1 MGVCKPPSANNKSR
15 AIISMLKWTLQKIV
29 GNKNQ
34 REVKRLGPVIAKVNE
49 IEQGYQAKS
58 QDELLAEVKIWRD
71 YLHRYLPLEAATIR
85 QLQLMDEAGLSEAAD
100 AINQRLDALRDE
112 FPALPSAEPNVE
124 SIEEAKSAFRTV
136 EEDLFD
142 TARAKYLDQIMPE
155 AFAAVKSAARRLCG
169 QTIQVCDQPVA
180 WEMVHFDVQLIGGI
194 ALHRGMIAEMQT
206 GEGKT
211 LVATL
216 PVFLNGLTGMGVHVV
231 TVNDYL
237 AKRDSEWMGAVF
249 KFLGLSVGC
258 IQSQQPSQ
266 LRREQYQCDITYGTN
281 AEFGFDYLRD
291 NGMSSSKEEQV
302 QRGHYFAII
311 DEVDSIL
318 IDEARTP
325 LIISGPST
333 VSNTEQYGRFRPLI
347 EQLVK
352 RQSTLC
358 NELAEEVKQ
367 RLEAEDEI
375 GAGRAL
381 FKIKLGN
388 PRNRQ
393 LMRFMEEPDTR
404 RLIEKTELSM
414 YQDAQKRDLYEIK
427 EELYYTIDE
436 KAHDADLMDMGR
448 QFLSPDD
455 PEAFVLPDLGTA
467 YGEIDADLSMEEK
480 ERASRKQ
487 SLQERLDTQGE
498 KMHSISQ
505 LLKAYCLY
513 EKDVE
518 YVVTDNKVIIVDEN
532 TGREMPGRRWSD
544 GLHQAVEAKEGVH
557 VEEETQTYATITIQN
572 YFRLYQKLAGM
583 TGTAETEAAEFHDIY
598 KLDVLPIPTNVP
610 NIRIDHND
618 QVFKTRREKY
628 NAVVTKIQEAYDRG
642 QPVLVGTA
650 SVDASELVGKMLK
663 RAKIPCSILNAKY
676 HRQEAEIIA
685 NAGQKGAVTVSTNM
699 AGRGTDIKLAPGV
712 AEAGG
717 LFVIATE
724 RYESRRI
731 DRQLRGRCSRQG
743 DPGMSQFFISFE
755 DDLMRNFAAAER
767 MTNMMQRF
775 GMEDGEALE
784 HKWLNR
790 SVETAQKRVEQR
802 NYTWRK
808 RVLDFDDVMN
818 KQREVVYGYRNEVI
832 NSENPRELIDEVIER
847 AIPDAVYGY
856 LEERDEGAPDYA
868 ELLSWVNSTFPI
880 QLTIESSGFHE
891 RDTVGNAEFLVAKVK
906 QAYELKMQQE
916 NPEMLDMLERHI
928 ILTGIDKLWQEHLY
942 NMDALREGV
951 HLRAQG
957 QKDPLVEYKNEAY
970 SLFEVLMASI
980 ESETLSNLFRSTTNL
995 EQFENFMRSLPQQLT
1010 SDANAQPAGALGATG
1025 GSSQANIA
1033 QTGNTS
1039 NLAMTPTEDGQQIKI
1054 NLPKRRPTLKVNRND
1069 TCPCG
1074 SGKKYK
1080 KCCGREA

>member
-1 MGVCKPPSANNKSR
+1 
-15 AIISMLKWTLQKIV
+15 MLKWTLQKIV
-29 GNKNQ
+29 GSKNQ
-34 REVKRLGPVIAKVNE
+34 REVKRLGPVAAKISK
-49 IEQGYQAKS
+49 IEEAYQ
-58 QDELLAEVKIWRD
+58 RD
-71 YLHRYLPLEAATIR
+71 SDDALRERVATWQKHLHRYLPLETATVR
-85 QLQLMDEAGLSEAAD
+85 ELQLMDADGLATAAGS
-100 AINQRLDALRDE
+100 INERLDALRDE
-112 FPALPSAEPNVE
+112 FPSLPRAEANID
-124 SIEEAKSAFRTV
+124 SIEDAKAAFRQL
-136 EEDLFD
+136 EENQFD
-142 TARAKYLDQIMPE
+142 AARAKYLDQIMSE

-169 QTIQVCDQPVA
+169 QTIKVCDQPIP

-216 PVFLNGLTGMGVHVV
+216 PVFLNGLTGLGVHVV

-249 KFLGLSVGC
+249 KFLGLTIGC
-258 IQSQQPSQ
+258 IQNQQPSE
-266 LRREQYQCDITYGTN
+266 LRREQYNCDITYGTN

-291 NGMSSSKEEQV
+291 NGMASAKEEQV

-333 VSNTEQYGRFRPLI
+333 VSNIEQYGRYRPLI

-358 NELAEEVKQ
+358 NELAD
-367 RLEAEDEI
+367 EAKECQEAKDEI

-393 LMRFMEEPDTR
+393 LMRFMEDPDTR

-436 KAHDADLMDMGR
+436 KAHDADLMEMGR
-448 QFLSPDD
+448 EYLSPDD

-467 YGEIDADLSMEEK
+467 YGEIDADLGMGEE
-480 ERASRKQ
+480 ERASKKQ
-487 SLQERLDTQGE
+487 ALQQRLDTQGE

-518 YVVTDNKVIIVDEN
+518 YVVTENKVIIVDEN

-544 GLHQAVEAKEGVH
+544 GLHQAVEAKEGVE

-572 YFRLYQKLAGM
+572 YFRLYSKLAGM

-628 NAVVTKIQEAYDRG
+628 NAVVAKIQEAHDRN

-663 RAKIPCSILNAKY
+663 RAKIPCNILNAKY

-699 AGRGTDIKLAPGV
+699 AGRGTDIKLADGV

-767 MTNMMQRF
+767 MTNMMERF

-832 NSENPRELIDEVIER
+832 NSENPRELIYEVIEK
-847 AIPDAVYGY
+847 AIPDAVYSY

-868 ELLSWVNSTFPI
+868 ELLNWVNTTFPI
-880 QLTIESSGFHE
+880 QLTLDNSGFHD
-891 RDTVGNAEFLVAKVK
+891 RDTAGNSEFLVGKVK

-970 SLFEVLMASI
+970 SLFETLMASI
-980 ESETLSNLFRSTTNL
+980 EHETLSNLFRSTTNL

-1010 SDANAQPAGALGATG
+1010 SDANAPAAGAG
-1025 GSSQANIA
+1025 GPLTQANVA
-1033 QTGNTS
+1033 QTGNTG
-1039 NLAMTPTEDGQQIKI
+1039 NLAMTPAEDDQQIKI
-1054 NLPKRRPTLKVNRND
+1054 NLPKRRPTVKVNRND
-1069 TCPCG
+1069 ACPCG

>member
-1 MGVCKPPSANNKSR
+1 
-15 AIISMLKWTLQKIV
+15 MLKWTLQKIV

-34 REVKRLGPVIAKVNE
+34 REVKRLGPVVAKINE
-49 IEQGYQAKS
+49 IEEAYQRESEEQIREKVVAWQKH
-58 QDELLAEVKIWRD
+58 
-71 YLHRYLPLEAATIR
+71 LHRYLPLETATIR
-85 QLQLMDEAGLSEAAD
+85 EHELMDADQLSAAAGDLN
-100 AINQRLDALRDE
+100 IRLETLREE
-112 FPALPSAEPNVE
+112 FPSLPKVEANVD
-124 SIEEAKSAFRTV
+124 SIEEAKAEFR
-136 EEDLFD
+136 EIAENHFD
-142 TARAKYLDQIMPE
+142 GVRAKYLDQIMPE
-155 AFAAVKSAARRLCG
+155 AFAAVKNASRRLCG
-169 QTIQVCDQPVA
+169 QTIQVCDQPIP
-180 WEMVHFDVQLIGGI
+180 WEMVHFDVQLVGGI

-231 TVNDYL
+231 TVNDSL
-237 AKRDSEWMGAVF
+237 ARRDSEWMGAVF
-249 KFLGLSVGC
+249 KYLGLTIGC
-258 IQSQQPSQ
+258 IQNQQQSQ
-266 LRREQYQCDITYGTN
+266 LRREQYECDITYGTN

-333 VSNTEQYGRFRPLI
+333 ISNTEQYGRYRPLI

-352 RQSTLC
+352 RQNTLC
-358 NELAEEVKQ
+358 NELAD
-367 RLEAEDEI
+367 EAKAAQESKDEI
-375 GAGRAL
+375 AAGRAM

-393 LMRFMEEPDTR
+393 LMRFMEDPDSR

-414 YQDAQKRDLYEIK
+414 YQDAQKRDLFEIK

-448 QFLSPDD
+448 EFLSPDD
-455 PEAFVLPDLGTA
+455 AQAFVLPDLGTE
-467 YGEIDADLSMEEK
+467 YGEIDADLSMSDEDRAEK
-480 ERASRKQ
+480 KET
-487 SLQERLDTQGE
+487 LQKRLDTQGE

-518 YVVTDNKVIIVDEN
+518 YVLADNKVIIVDEN

-544 GLHQAVEAKEGVH
+544 GLHQAVEAKEGVE

-650 SVDASELVGKMLK
+650 SVDASELLGKMLK
-663 RAKIPCSILNAKY
+663 RAKIPCNILNAKY

-699 AGRGTDIKLAPGV
+699 AGRGTDIKLADGV
-712 AEAGG
+712 PEAGG

-724 RYESRRI
+724 RYESRRV

-767 MTNMMQRF
+767 MTNMMERF

-784 HKWLNR
+784 HKWLNK

-832 NSENPRELIDEVIER
+832 SSENPRELIYEVIEK
-847 AIPDAVYGY
+847 AIPDAVHGY
-856 LEERDEGAPDYA
+856 MEDRDEGAPDYA
-868 ELLSWVNSTFPI
+868 ELLNWVNTTFPI
-880 QLTIESSGFHE
+880 QLGLDDSGFHD
-891 RDTVGNAEFLVAKVK
+891 RDAKGNSEFLVSKVK
-906 QAYELKMQQE
+906 QAYELKMEHE

-970 SLFEVLMASI
+970 SLFETLMGNI
-980 ESETLSNLFRSTTNL
+980 ESESLNNLFRSTTNL
-995 EQFENFMRSLPQQLT
+995 EQFENFMRGLPQQLS
-1010 SDANAQPAGALGATG
+1010 SDATAQAAGGIA
-1025 GSSQANIA
+1025 QANIA
-1033 QTGNTS
+1033 QTGNTG
-1039 NLAMTPTEDGQQIKI
+1039 NLAMTPAEDGQKIKI
-1054 NLPKRRPTLKVNRND
+1054 NLPKRRPTIKVNRNED
-1069 TCPCG
+1069 CPCG

>member
-1 MGVCKPPSANNKSR
+1 M
-15 AIISMLKWTLQKIV
+15 IKWTLQKIV

-34 REVKRLGPVIAKVNE
+34 RELKRMQPVIAKINE
-49 IEQGYQAKS
+49 LEEAYQRESTDQLKEKVLGW
-58 QDELLAEVKIWRD
+58 QKH
-71 YLHRYLPLEAATIR
+71 LHRYLPLQTATIR
-85 QLQLMDEAGLSEAAD
+85 ELESMDEAGISDVAKDVGL
-100 AINQRLDALRDE
+100 RLDSLREE
-112 FPALPSAEPNVE
+112 FPNLPEVKASVD
-124 SIEEAKSAFRTV
+124 SIEEAKVAFHEV
-136 EEDLFD
+136 EEQYF
-142 TARAKYLDQIMPE
+142 TSARAKYLDQILPE
-155 AFAAVKSAARRLCG
+155 AYAAVKNAARRLCG
-169 QTIQVCDQPVA
+169 QTITVCDQPIA
-180 WEMVHFDVQLIGGI
+180 WEMVHFDVQLVGGI
-194 ALHRGMIAEMQT
+194 GLHRGMIAEMQT

-237 AKRDSEWMGAVF
+237 ARRDSEWMGAVF
-249 KFLGLSVGC
+249 KFLGLTIGC
-258 IQSQQPSQ
+258 IQSQQPSE
-266 LRREQYQCDITYGTN
+266 LRREQYEADITYGTN

-291 NGMSSSKEEQV
+291 NGMSSSTDEQV
-302 QRGHYFAII
+302 QRGHYYAII

-333 VSNTEQYGRFRPLI
+333 VSNTEQYGRYKPLI

-352 RQSTLC
+352 RQNMLC
-358 NELAEEVKQ
+358 NELAEEAKKCQ
-367 RLEAEDEI
+367 EAEDEI
-375 GAGRAL
+375 GAGRAM

-393 LMRFMEEPDTR
+393 LMRFMEDPDSR
-404 RLIEKTELSM
+404 RLVEKTELSM
-414 YQDAQKRDLYEIK
+414 YQDAQKRDLYAIK

-436 KAHDADLMDMGR
+436 KAHDADLMEMGR
-448 QFLSPDD
+448 EFLAPDD
-455 PEAFVLPDLGTA
+455 SDAFVLPDLGEA
-467 YGEIDADLSMEEK
+467 YAEIDADLEISDEDRAEK
-480 ERASRKQ
+480 KNKLQ
-487 SLQERLDTQGE
+487 SRLDTQGE

-518 YVVTDNKVIIVDEN
+518 YVLADNKVVIVDEN

-572 YFRLYQKLAGM
+572 YFRLYEKLAGM

-628 NAVVTKIQEAYDRG
+628 NAVVSKIKEAHDRG

-650 SVDASELVGKMLK
+650 SVEASELVGKMLK

-676 HRQEAEIIA
+676 HRQEAEIIQ

-712 AEAGG
+712 PEAGG
-717 LFVIATE
+717 LFVIGTE
-724 RYESRRI
+724 RYESRRV

-767 MTNMMQRF
+767 MTNMMERF

-818 KQREVVYGYRNEVI
+818 KQREVVYGYRNEVL

-847 AIPDAVYGY
+847 AIPEAVHSY

-868 ELLSWVNSTFPI
+868 ELLSWVNTTFPI
-880 QLTIESSGFHE
+880 QMTLDDSGFHD
-891 RDTVGNAEFLVAKVK
+891 RDTEGNAEFVVGKVK
-906 QAYELKMQQE
+906 QAYGLKMQQE

-928 ILTGIDKLWQEHLY
+928 ILSGIDKLWQEHLY
-942 NMDALREGV
+942 NMDSLREGV

-970 SLFEVLMASI
+970 ALFETLMGNI
-980 ESETLSNLFRSTTNL
+980 ESETLGNLFRSTTNL
-995 EQFENFMRSLPQQLT
+995 DQFENFMRGLPQQLS
-1010 SDANAQPAGALGATG
+1010 SDANADQQIGQG
-1025 GSSQANIA
+1025 NIA
-1033 QTGNTS
+1033 QTGNS
-1039 NLAMTPTEDGQQIKI
+1039 AALSMTPAGENEKIKI
-1054 NLPKRRPTLKVNRND
+1054 NLPQRRPTIKVNRNE

>member
-1 MGVCKPPSANNKSR
+1 MESTR
-15 AIISMLKWTLQKIV
+15 ASNPAPYLSMLKWTLQKIV

-34 REVKRLGPVIAKVNE
+34 REVKRLRPIVAKINSLE
-49 IEQGYQAKS
+49 ESYQSLSDDALREKVTVW
-58 QDELLAEVKIWRD
+58 QTH
-71 YLHRYLPLEAATIR
+71 LHRYLELEFPAVHELERMDDESLAAAAAT
-85 QLQLMDEAGLSEAAD
+85 LNE
-100 AINQRLDALRDE
+100 RLDALREE
-112 FPALPSAEPNVE
+112 FPTLPTATTDVE
-124 SIEEAKSAFRTV
+124 SLEAAKTAFREL
-136 EEDLFD
+136 EETSFD
-142 TARAKYLDQIMPE
+142 SARSSYIEKILPE
-155 AFAAVKSAARRLCG
+155 AYAAVKSAARRLCG
-169 QTIQVCDQPVA
+169 QTIQVCDRPLP
-180 WEMVHFDVQLIGGI
+180 WEMVHFDVQLVGGM
-194 ALHRGMIAEMQT
+194 ALHKGMIAEMQT

-216 PVFLNGLTGMGVHVV
+216 PVFLNGLTGKGVHVV

-237 AKRDSEWMGAVF
+237 ARRDSEWMGAVF
-249 KFLGLSVGC
+249 TFLGLTVGC
-258 IQSQQPSQ
+258 IQSQMPPHE
-266 LRREQYQCDITYGTN
+266 RRAMYNSDVTYGTN

-291 NGMSSSKEEQV
+291 NGMSSSKDEQV
-302 QRGHYFAII
+302 QRGHYYAII

-333 VSNTEQYGRFRPLI
+333 ISNVEQYGRYRPLI

-352 RQSTLC
+352 RQNNLC
-358 NELAEEVKQ
+358 NELAEEAKKAK
-367 RLEAEDEI
+367 EEGDEVT
-375 GAGRAL
+375 AGRAI
-381 FKIKLGN
+381 FKIKMGN

-393 LMRFMEEPDTR
+393 LMRFMEDPDTR
-404 RLIEKTELSM
+404 RLVEKTELSM

-427 EELYYTIDE
+427 EELYFTIDE
-436 KAHDADLMDMGR
+436 KAHDADLMEMGR
-448 QFLSPDD
+448 ELLSPGDSD
-455 PEAFVLPDLGTA
+455 AFVLPDLGFE
-467 YGEIDADLSMEEK
+467 YGEIDADPSLSDD
-480 ERASRKQ
+480 ERAEKKDV
-487 SLQERLDTQGE
+487 LQQRLDTQGE

-513 EKDVE
+513 ERDVE
-518 YVVTDNKVIIVDEN
+518 YVLSDNKVIIVDEN

-572 YFRLYQKLAGM
+572 YFRLYKKLAGM

-628 NAVVTKIQEAYDRG
+628 NAVVAKIKEAHERG

-650 SVDASELVGKMLK
+650 SVEASELVGKMLK
-663 RAKIPCSILNAKY
+663 RAKIPCNVLNAKY
-676 HRQEAEIIA
+676 HRQEAEIVA
-685 NAGQKGAVTVSTNM
+685 NAGEKGAVTVSTNM

-712 AEAGG
+712 PEAGG
-717 LFVIATE
+717 LFVIGTE
-724 RYESRRI
+724 RYESRRV

-755 DDLMRNFAAAER
+755 DDLMRNFAAADR
-767 MTNMMQRF
+767 MTNMMERF
-775 GMEDGEALE
+775 GMEEGEALE

-802 NYTWRK
+802 NYIWRK

-832 NSENPRELIDEVIER
+832 SSENPRELIYEVIER
-847 AIPDAVYGY
+847 AIPQTVHGY
-856 LEERDEGAPDYA
+856 MEDRDEGAPDYA
-868 ELLSWVNSTFPI
+868 ELLNWTNTTFPL
-880 QLTIESSGFHE
+880 QLSMEQSGFQD
-891 RDTVGNAEFLVAKVK
+891 RDAEGNSEFLVEKVK
-906 QAYELKMQQE
+906 AAYELKMKHE
-916 NPEMLDMLERHI
+916 EPELLDMLERHI

-970 SLFEVLMASI
+970 ALFETLMAHI
-980 ESETLSNLFRSTTNL
+980 ESESLSNLFRSTTNL
-995 EQFENFMRSLPQQLT
+995 EQFENFMRGLPQELS
-1010 SDANAQPAGALGATG
+1010 SDATAGGGNAGNTPIP
-1025 GSSQANIA
+1025 QANIA
-1033 QTGNTS
+1033 QTGNQA
-1039 NLAMTPTEDGQQIKI
+1039 NLAMTPVPDGQKIKI
-1054 NLPKRRPTLKVNRND
+1054 NLPKRRPTVKINRNED
-1069 TCPCG
+1069 CPCG
-1074 SGKKYK
+1074 SGQKFK

>member
-1 MGVCKPPSANNKSR
+1 
-15 AIISMLKWTLQKIV
+15 MLKWTLQKIV

-34 REVKRLGPVIAKVNE
+34 REVKRLGPVVAKINE
-49 IEQGYQAKS
+49 IEEAYQRESEEQIREKVVAWQKH
-58 QDELLAEVKIWRD
+58 
-71 YLHRYLPLEAATIR
+71 LHRYLPLETATIR
-85 QLQLMDEAGLSEAAD
+85 EHELMDADQLSAAAGDLN
-100 AINQRLDALRDE
+100 IRLETLREE
-112 FPALPSAEPNVE
+112 FPSLPKVEANVD
-124 SIEEAKSAFRTV
+124 SIEEAKAEFR
-136 EEDLFD
+136 EIAENHFD
-142 TARAKYLDQIMPE
+142 GVRAKYLDQIMPE
-155 AFAAVKSAARRLCG
+155 AFAAVKNASRRLCG
-169 QTIQVCDQPVA
+169 QTIQVCDQPIP
-180 WEMVHFDVQLIGGI
+180 WEMVHFDVQLVGGI

-237 AKRDSEWMGAVF
+237 ARRDSEWMGAVF
-249 KFLGLSVGC
+249 KYLGLTIGC
-258 IQSQQPSQ
+258 IQNQQQSQ
-266 LRREQYQCDITYGTN
+266 LRREQYECDITYGTN

-333 VSNTEQYGRFRPLI
+333 ISNTEQYGRYRPLI

-352 RQSTLC
+352 RQNTLC
-358 NELAEEVKQ
+358 NELAD
-367 RLEAEDEI
+367 EAKAAQESKDEI
-375 GAGRAL
+375 AAGRAM

-393 LMRFMEEPDTR
+393 LMRFMEDPDSR

-414 YQDAQKRDLYEIK
+414 YQDAQKRDLFEIK

-448 QFLSPDD
+448 EFLSPDD
-455 PEAFVLPDLGTA
+455 AQAFVLPDLGTE
-467 YGEIDADLSMEEK
+467 YGEIDADLSMSDEDRAEK
-480 ERASRKQ
+480 KET
-487 SLQERLDTQGE
+487 LQKRLDTQGE

-518 YVVTDNKVIIVDEN
+518 YVLADNKVIIVDEN

-544 GLHQAVEAKEGVH
+544 GLHQAVEAKEGVE

-650 SVDASELVGKMLK
+650 SVDASELLGKMLK
-663 RAKIPCSILNAKY
+663 RAKIPCNILNAKY

-699 AGRGTDIKLAPGV
+699 AGRGTDIKLADGV
-712 AEAGG
+712 PEAGG

-724 RYESRRI
+724 RYESRRV

-767 MTNMMQRF
+767 MTNMMERF

-784 HKWLNR
+784 HKWLNK

-832 NSENPRELIDEVIER
+832 SSENPRELIYEVIEK
-847 AIPDAVYGY
+847 AIPDAVHGY
-856 LEERDEGAPDYA
+856 MEDRDEGAPDYA
-868 ELLSWVNSTFPI
+868 ELLNWVNTTFPI
-880 QLTIESSGFHE
+880 QLGLDDSGFHD
-891 RDTVGNAEFLVAKVK
+891 RDAKGNSEFLVSKVK
-906 QAYELKMQQE
+906 QAYELKMEHE

-970 SLFEVLMASI
+970 SLFETLMGNI
-980 ESETLSNLFRSTTNL
+980 ESESLNNLFRSTTNL
-995 EQFENFMRSLPQQLT
+995 EQFENFMRGLPQQLS
-1010 SDANAQPAGALGATG
+1010 SDATAQAAGGIA
-1025 GSSQANIA
+1025 QANIA
-1033 QTGNTS
+1033 QTGNTG
-1039 NLAMTPTEDGQQIKI
+1039 NLAMTPAEDGQKIKI
-1054 NLPKRRPTLKVNRND
+1054 NLPKRRPTIKVNRNED
-1069 TCPCG
+1069 CPCG